1 MYKRRYRLSR
11 KAIKD
16 LHDVWYDVQN
26 EDPSS
31 ADALLKKIK
40 AKLEFA
46 CVYPQ
51 NGAVR
56 PEIHDNAR
64 IMVDG
69 PLNIMY
75 EVQENDLLVVAIV
88 HAGIHPA

>member
-1 MYKRRYRLSR
+1 MNKRRYRLSR
-11 KAIKD
+11 KAIRD
-16 LHDVWYDVQN
+16 LHDVWSDAQHQ
-26 EDPSS
+26 DPVF
-31 ADALLKKIK
+31 ADALLKRIK
-40 AKLEFA
+40 SKVEFA
-46 CVYPQ
+46 CVYPH

-75 EVQENDLLVVAIV
+75 EVQENDVLVVAIV
-88 HAGIHPA
+88 HAGHHPA